1 MSQKRQKQPL
11 FLHSNSFLSSYR
23 LAILGMSLKII
34 LLKFIALGNNSYEHK
49 YPGMS
54 QASFGAHPLVIKYLP
69 FTIST
74 FSWCLQA
81 FLSLTK
87 HKTKRTKQSFVDSFI
102 ALRRLNANFVAQI
115 SWSLYSDILN
125 WTPRSVVSC
134 TMYIHLVI
142 FFVSSWGI
150 RICCLRYGG
159 WCLGEL
165 FSFWIVGCLVS
176 TCRDTQGQI

>member
-1 MSQKRQKQPL
+1 MSHSDPSYFRSHMLGQLYYGTMLSPNTEEFPLLSPKRWFTTISILFRHSMSQKQPL

-34 LLKFIALGNNSYEHK
+34 LRKFIDLDNNSYEHK

-87 HKTKRTKQSFVDSFI
+87 HKTQITKQSFLDDSFI

-115 SWSLYSDILN
+115 SWSLYSDIWY
-125 WTPRSVVSC
+125 WTPRS
-134 TMYIHLVI
+134 L
-142 FFVSSWGI
+142 
-150 RICCLRYGG
+150 
-159 WCLGEL
+159 
-165 FSFWIVGCLVS
+165 
-176 TCRDTQGQI
+176 